1 MRVKERFQSPVRRD
15 VYIIELDDGTIQK
28 YVEYLDERG
37 YILDYHMIND
47 RGDDILRDHKL
58 QAKVNAK
65 YLFYNRYID
74 RFDKVIDVTLFDEFM
89 FIVDDQDLID
99 EVEVMVL
106 KHDA

>member
-58 QAKVNAK
+58 QAKVNAAI
-65 YLFYNRYID
+65 NDYID
-74 RFDKVIDVTLFDEFM
+74 IEKGRHEAIKARS
-89 FIVDDQDLID
+89 
-99 EVEVMVL
+99 
-106 KHDA
+106 H

>member
-15 VYIIELDDGTIQK
+15 VYIIEPDDGTIQK

-58 QAKVNAK
+58 QAKVNAAI
-65 YLFYNRYID
+65 NDYID
-74 RFDKVIDVTLFDEFM
+74 IEKGRHEAIKEG
-89 FIVDDQDLID
+89 
-99 EVEVMVL
+99 
-106 KHDA
+106 